1 MNASYYCAL
10 AENIIPSILS
20 KGNDK
25 VIALVNPPRIGE
37 FSIPINR
44 IRNSKEFENFS
55 QRMQEYCFDCL
66 CFM

>member
-10 AENIIPSILS
+10 AENIIPTILS

-37 FSIPINR
+37 FFIQINP
-44 IRNSKEFENFS
+44 
-55 QRMQEYCFDCL
+55 
-66 CFM
+66 